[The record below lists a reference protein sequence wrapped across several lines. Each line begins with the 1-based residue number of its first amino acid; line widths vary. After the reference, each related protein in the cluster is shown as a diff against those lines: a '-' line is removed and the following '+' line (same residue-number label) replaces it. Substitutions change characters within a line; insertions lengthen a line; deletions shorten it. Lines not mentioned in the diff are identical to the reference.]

1 MNLKGV
7 AKQYTSNTVI
17 KIVIW
22 NYNNNYNNYK
32 NNNDNNYKNNN
43 DNNSWFKHKYT
54 VFEGETPEVI
64 SIRRAS

>member
-1 MNLKGV
+1 MYKNLDHMNVKGV

-17 KIVIW
+17 KSVIW

-32 NNNDNNYKNNN
+32 NND